1 MNTTI
6 ANTKQ
11 IRKLF
16 KQTFSVSPL
25 FTNTV
30 ADPDMRTLGFFFPTN
45 VDAALDMIKSKLQ
58 EAGFSNQVYTT
69 GNCYVRV
76 VAVKSTGA

>member
-25 FTNTV
+25 FTDNLT
-30 ADPDMRTLGFFFPTN
+30 DTDMRMLGFFFRN
-45 VDAALDMIKSKLQ
+45 DVDTALNIIKSKLQ
-58 EAGFSNQVYTT
+58 EAGFSNRVYTT
-69 GNCYVRV
+69 GNCYIRV
-76 VAVKSTGA
+76 VAVKSTST

>member
-1 MNTTI
+1 MDTTI

-16 KQTFSVSPL
+16 KQTFSISPL

-30 ADPDMRTLGFFFPTN
+30 TDPNMRTLGFFFPTD
-45 VDAALDMIKSKLQ
+45 VDAALNMVKSKLQ
-58 EAGFSNQVYTT
+58 EAGFNNHVYTT

-76 VAVKSTGA
+76 VAVKS